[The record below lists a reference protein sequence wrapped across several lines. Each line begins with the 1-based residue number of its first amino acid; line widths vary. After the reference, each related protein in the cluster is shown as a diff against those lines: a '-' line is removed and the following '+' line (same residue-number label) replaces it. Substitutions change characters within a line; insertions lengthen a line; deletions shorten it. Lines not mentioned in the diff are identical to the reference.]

1 MKSMDTLIEVK
12 GVSKKFKRK
21 VVLHD
26 VNLQIPKGKIFGIIG
41 ISGSGKTTLLNAL
54 VGFYRSDSGQVL
66 YNGRRIDRG
75 LHDVRHDFGFAT
87 QTNSF
92 YPKLTVEENLAY
104 FGTLY
109 GLPKKT
115 VKTNIDRILP
125 LLKIEDERNV
135 VADNLSGGMKR
146 RLDMACALIHYPKVL
161 ILDEPTEELDPRL
174 RGEII
179 DVIKQI
185 CDSGTTVIVTSHLL
199 WEMERLCDQIA
210 VLHNSQVMHVG
221 SVEQLRELY
230 GKNEEIHLE
239 TASGNYDYLIMHLD
253 KRLIE
258 KAVKKGGSLLIHC
271 KASGEEVLHEVL
283 KIVAKQKDKVNIV
296 DIRKPSLNDVF
307 MQMVNENK

>member
-1 MKSMDTLIEVK
+1 MDSLIEVK

-26 VNLQIPKGKIFGIIG
+26 VNLQIPQGKIFGIIG
-41 ISGSGKTTLLNAL
+41 ISGSGKTTLLNML

-75 LHDVRHDFGFAT
+75 LHNVRRDFGFAT

-109 GLPKKT
+109 GLQKKT
-115 VKTNIDRILP
+115 IMTNINRILP
-125 LLKIEDERNV
+125 LLKIEDARHA
-135 VADNLSGGMKR
+135 VAENLSGGMKR

-161 ILDEPTEELDPRL
+161 ILDEPTEDLDPKL

-185 CDSGTTVIVTSHLL
+185 CASGTTVIVTSHLL

-221 SVEQLRELY
+221 SVDQLRALY

-239 TASGNYDYLIMHLD
+239 TASGDYGYVLQHLD
-253 KRLIE
+253 KELIE
-258 KAVKKGGSLLIHC
+258 KAVQKGSSLLLHC
-271 KASGEEVLHEVL
+271 KAPGEEVLHEVL
-283 KIVAKQKDKVNIV
+283 KIVARQKDKVNIV
-296 DIRKPSLNDVF
+296 DIRKPSLNEIF
-307 MQMVNENK
+307 MQMVEEGK